1 MSRARI
7 VMAGLI
13 AAALV
18 VLLGWQL
25 HRERLVKACLS
36 TGGAWDGGAAARRAC
51 AATCSGR
58 EGAGRRTC
66 QVSGSGSATGCRCR
80 WL

>member
-18 VLLGWQL
+18 VLVGWQL

-36 TGGAWDGGAAARRAC
+36 TGGAWDGGACGPPRLRPILRRDLHR
-51 AATCSGR
+51 S
-58 EGAGRRTC
+58 
-66 QVSGSGSATGCRCR
+66 
-80 WL
+80 

>member
-7 VMAGLI
+7 VIAGLI
-13 AAALV
+13 TAALL

-36 TGGAWDGGAAARRAC
+36 SGGAWDGGGCGPPRLRPILRRDLHR
-51 AATCSGR
+51 S
-58 EGAGRRTC
+58 
-66 QVSGSGSATGCRCR
+66 
-80 WL
+80 